1 MKLILRYLFYGT
13 VTMQVAVLTVPS
25 GVITVTVITAL
36 PALMALTLPL
46 VLTVAT
52 LVSLEAHVIFLLL
65 NVTGSVVTVSF
76 SLLPTWMLVSCL
88 FKVTL
93 FTAVTTVMLLLAYF
107 LLPSLAVAVIVA
119 LPAVRAVTSP
129 FSSTVATLS
138 LLEAQ
143 FSPALVALYGAM
155 AVMVAFSSQ
164 VFC

>member
-1 MKLILRYLFYGT
+1 
-13 VTMQVAVLTVPS
+13 MQVAVLTVPS